1 MGYERVQ
8 VLLEPFQR
16 QSLEQLAHDTNRS
29 LSAIIRDLVQAYL
42 EEQRKAEMRKAAET
56 LLEDYRTDKELTAFA
71 ALDGEDFHA

>member
-29 LSAIIRDLVQAYL
+29 LSAIIRDLVRAYL
-42 EEQRKAEMRKAAET
+42 EEQRKAEMRKAAEV
-56 LLEDYRTDKELTAFA
+56 LLEDYRTDKELTAFV
-71 ALDGEDFHA
+71 ALDEDDLHA